1 MIDIRSQSQFA
12 EAAAEMMRAYAVA
25 TARAASTPMFQ
36 GMTFWSR
43 VLHASAARPAP
54 AFPAAWAAW
63 SPAPGPE
70 AETQAVETL
79 QPAPAEPPT
88 DTFASYRSSGGHAVA
103 QVIVS

>member
-12 EAAAEMMRAYAVA
+12 DAAAEMMRAYAVA
-25 TARAASTPMFQ
+25 TARAASTSMFQ

-43 VLHASAARPAP
+43 VLQATAVHPAP
-54 AFPAAWAAW
+54 AFPAAWPTW
-63 SPAPGPE
+63 SLARAPE
-70 AETQAVETL
+70 AETQAAEAP
-79 QPAPAEPPT
+79 QPAPAELPA